1 MDNEFLTSLRR
12 LSDDE
17 LVARVKDLAA
27 RERVA
32 TSALIAHLAELD
44 TRDIHLREGYG
55 SLFAYCRDALSLSE
69 HEAYNRIEVARAAR
83 RFPVILEM
91 LAEGT
96 VSLTRVRLLAPH
108 LTPESHRS
116 VLASARGKRKIEV
129 EEIVA
134 RLAPRP
140 DVAAKVRKLPTPRDA
155 DRTSRL
161 DASSVAPSLPVAAT
175 PQATVAAPV
184 PSTRS
189 APVVPLAEDRYKLQM
204 TISGDTLR
212 KLRLAK
218 DMLRH
223 VLPTG
228 GDAAILDRALSSLLT
243 ELARE
248 KLGATDRPRPPR
260 QTAPRS
266 RHIPAGVRRTV
277 WIGISAPA
285 PSRARRAGGAA
296 SVGSSSSTTF
306 GRSRRA
312 ARRPCPTSSFAA
324 AATAGMTRRCSS
336 PRRTCSGT
344 SRLLR
349 SEPRSSAP
357 ADVEPGPPTPQIQA
371 LETSD

>member
-1 MDNEFLTSLRR
+1 MDNELLTSLRR

-17 LVARVKDLAA
+17 LVAKLKHLAG

-32 TSALIAHLAELD
+32 TAELVAHIAELE

-96 VSLTRVRLLAPH
+96 VSLTSVRLLAPH
-108 LTPESHRS
+108 LTPENHRS

-129 EEIVA
+129 EEILA

-140 DVAAKVRKLPTPRDA
+140 DVAAKVRKLPTAGDA
-155 DRTSRL
+155 DRTPSL
-161 DASSVAPSLPVAAT
+161 DGSSVAPSLSLAGT
-175 PQATVAAPV
+175 PQDTVAAPM

-204 TISGDTLR
+204 TITGDTLR

-223 VLPTG
+223 ALPTG
-228 GDAAILDRALSSLLT
+228 NDAAILDRALTALLT

-248 KLGATDRPRPPR
+248 KFGATERPRPARP
-260 QTAPRS
+260 TSPTS
-266 RHIPAGVRRTV
+266 RHVPAAVRRTV
-277 WIGISAPA
+277 WV
-285 PSRARRAGGAA
+285 RDL
-296 SVGSSSSTTF
+296 GSCAF
-306 GRSRRA
+306 KG
-312 ARRPCPTSSFAA
+312 PD
-324 AATAGMTRRCSS
+324 GRRCSE
-336 PRRTCSGT
+336 RAFVELH
-344 SRLLR
+344 RLRPFATGGEATVSNIELR
-349 SEPRSSAP
+349 CKRHNRYEATLFF
-357 ADVEPGPPTPQIQA
+357 ATP
-371 LETSD
+371 